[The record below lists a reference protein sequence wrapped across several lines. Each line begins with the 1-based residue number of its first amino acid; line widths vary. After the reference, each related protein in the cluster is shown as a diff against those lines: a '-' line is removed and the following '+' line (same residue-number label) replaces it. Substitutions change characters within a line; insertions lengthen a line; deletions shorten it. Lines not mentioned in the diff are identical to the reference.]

1 MQRIFQILTIL
12 FIAVSVATVS
22 AAREQVTVSAGD
34 SETLRFYLE
43 DGDRIKYWVSV
54 SGGKNDDV
62 DIIVK
67 NPNGGIMN
75 EGRIYSS
82 FNDEFRASQNGYY
95 NFEFEN
101 DFSLISKKYVNF
113 DYEIIKKPIP
123 IPSMSSIAGSN
134 FVMGAEWI
142 WLIILG
148 LIIGI
153 PIAIWKSRKNR
164 NKHDYV
170 DEEDEEIED
179 NSPEDNPERSQN
191 ENALR
196 ILKERLAK
204 GEISKEEYDKLK
216 KEFE

>member
-1 MQRIFQILTIL
+1 MLKIWPVLAIL
-12 FIAVSVATVS
+12 FIAFSVATVS
-22 AAREQVTVSAGD
+22 AAREQVTVSAQD

-43 DGDRIKYWVSV
+43 DGDRIKYWISV

-82 FNDEFRASQNGYY
+82 FNDEFRASQNGNYY
-95 NFEFEN
+95 FEFEN
-101 DFSLISKKYVNF
+101 DFSLISKKYVTF

-123 IPSMSSIAGSN
+123 IPSASSIVGSN
-134 FVMGAEWI
+134 FAVGFGWI

-153 PIAIWKSRKNR
+153 PIAVWKRRKNS
-164 NKHDYV
+164 NKQDYV
-170 DEEDEEIED
+170 EEEEIED